1 MNFALSETWTYQL
14 LLVPIPSGIHS
25 ATQLY
30 PGPNSLRHCS
40 SWQGQTQFGSDPRCK
55 TVLLFVSNCSNLFET
70 KNLFE
75 ILFSTSTALGFSSLD
90 WMNSPN
96 EMDLPLSIEGSWWAI
111 LEVME
116 LCNSG
121 SHLVEAS
128 SKVYST
134 PPAMLVLL
142 VGLPPQSPCSPASRL
157 SDLTEDLKRPLFN
170 RRQLISYQN
179 IMSES
184 LPSGPG
190 TR

>member
-14 LLVPIPSGIHS
+14 LLVPIPPGIHS

-96 EMDLPLSIEGSWWAI
+96 EMDLPLSIEGFSWWAI

-116 LCNSG
+116 ELCNSG
-121 SHLVEAS
+121 SQVRSSNWSNSPRWGQFKSLHAS
-128 SKVYST
+128 HDQLYST
-134 PPAMLVLL
+134 RDVSL
-142 VGLPPQSPCSPASRL
+142 VGWYFTPSVTLFPSQSPICQIS
-157 SDLTEDLKRPLFN
+157 LK
-170 RRQLISYQN
+170 
-179 IMSES
+179 
-184 LPSGPG
+184 
-190 TR
+190 T